1 MNQVWPLRI
10 GRFAYGLLLAM
21 CGLGA
26 LTENA
31 SLATAFAI
39 SMVLAVCGIYL
50 GNKITSEGQHAYKN
64 VVIGTVIGFFIGC
77 AVVLWQ
83 NWSIAAWT
91 VIPPACALSGGI
103 IGTYAR
109 SAAVVAIR
117 FAVVGAGIGLLS
129 GAMSWLLDLF
139 TVGVDGDTLAVG
151 LSRLIRYFL
160 GWTVMAGY
168 TGALLGAVWPWQS
181 LWGRNRKTPGRSGL

>member
-1 MNQVWPLRI
+1 MNQAWSLRI
-10 GRFAYGLLLAM
+10 GRFVYGLLLAI
-21 CGLGA
+21 CGLAFGTLSDSIGVIFLAAMLGA
-26 LTENA
+26 M
-31 SLATAFAI
+31 I
-39 SMVLAVCGIYL
+39 GIYL
-50 GNKITSEGQHAYKN
+50 GDKIVSEGKHAYKS
-64 VVIGTVIGFFIGC
+64 VAFGTLIGFLIGC

-181 LWGRNRKTPGRSGL
+181 LRKRNRKTPGRSGL